1 MKMTVGIFFMQIV
14 FWALVNN
21 IVLSRFLGLCP
32 FLGVSKKTST
42 ALGMGTAV
50 VVVITISS
58 IITYFINKFLLIP
71 LDLVYLRTIVFI
83 IIIAA
88 LVQTIEIILKKKIP
102 SLYKALGVYLPLITT
117 NCAVLGVAID
127 SAQKSYDFVSTIVFA
142 LGTAVGFLVAIVLM
156 AGIRE
161 RIEHNNIPKAFQGM
175 PIVLITAALMAIAF
189 NGFSGCFKGM
199 F

>member
-1 MKMTVGIFFMQIV
+1 MVGKLFMQVV

-42 ALGMGTAV
+42 AVGMGTAV
-50 VVVITISS
+50 VVVITLSS
-58 IITYFINKFLLIP
+58 MITFAINKFLLVP
-71 LDLVYLRTIVFI
+71 LELEYLRTIVFI

-88 LVQTIEIILKKKIP
+88 LVQSIEIILKKKIP

-127 SAQKSYDFVSTIVFA
+127 SAQKGYNFLETVIFA
-142 LGTAVGFLVAIVLM
+142 VGTAVGFLIAIVLM

-161 RIEHNNIPKAFQGM
+161 RIEHNNIPKSVQGL